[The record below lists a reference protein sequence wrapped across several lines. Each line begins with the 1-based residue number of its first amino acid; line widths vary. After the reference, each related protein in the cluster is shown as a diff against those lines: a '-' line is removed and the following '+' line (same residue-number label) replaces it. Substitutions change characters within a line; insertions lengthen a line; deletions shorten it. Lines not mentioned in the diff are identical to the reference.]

1 MIRFLHFADLHLGIE
16 NYGRF
21 DPETGLSSRALD
33 FLRAFDDVIEYAIG
47 GDGTG
52 PADLVVFAGDAF
64 KTRDPNPTYQRE
76 FARRIHRLAVV
87 EKIPVFL
94 LVGNHDVPNAA
105 GHADSLDIFR
115 TLEVPGVTVARRPD
129 LFVVPTRHGP
139 LQIVA
144 LPWVTRSTLLA
155 REDFKGASLDEIHA
169 QMIERLQRI
178 VDELL
183 ARSDPAVPTIM
194 AVHGTI
200 QGAVFG
206 SERSVMLG
214 YDLVLP
220 RSLIDHPQVSYV
232 AMGHIHKHQC
242 ILESPPVVYAG
253 SPERIDF
260 GEAGE
265 DKGFVWVEIEGAG
278 QPAAWRF
285 HQRAAR
291 PFVQIDVDAASGDPT
306 ETVLH
311 ALAARSLDGA
321 IVRVIIHT
329 TPELEPH
336 IDYGQ
341 IHKALAGAF
350 HVAGVVPDV
359 HRPARLRLSSDTGSI
374 EALQPREALERYF
387 LYRQVTP
394 ARLARLL
401 QFADSIMRREANAGG
416 DP

>member
-1 MIRFLHFADLHLGIE
+1 MIRLLHFADLHLGVE

-94 LVGNHDVPNAA
+94 LVGNHDMPNAA

-129 LFVVPTRHGP
+129 LFSVPTRQGP
-139 LQIVA
+139 LQIIA
-144 LPWVTRSTLLA
+144 LPWVTRSALLA
-155 REDFKGASLDEIHA
+155 REDYRSASLDEINTL
-169 QMIERLQRI
+169 MLERLQRI
-178 VDELL
+178 IDDLL
-183 ARSDPAVPTIM
+183 ARADARVPTIM
-194 AVHGTI
+194 AVHGTV

-206 SERSVMLG
+206 SERSIMLG

-220 RSLIDHPQVSYV
+220 RSLVGHPQVSYV

-265 DKGFVWVEIEGAG
+265 DKGLVWVEIDGAG
-278 QPAAWRF
+278 EPARWHFRP
-285 HQRAAR
+285 RAAR
-291 PFVQIDVDAASGDPT
+291 PFMHIDVEATTDDPT
-306 ETVLH
+306 EAVLKS
-311 ALAARSLDGA
+311 LAQRTLDGA
-321 IVRVIIHT
+321 IVRVVIHT
-329 TPELEPH
+329 SPELEPH
-336 IDYGQ
+336 IDYNQ
-341 IHKALAGAF
+341 IYRALVPAF
-350 HVAGVVPDV
+350 HVAGVVPEV
-359 HRPARLRLSSDTGSI
+359 RRPARLRLSSDAESI
-374 EALQPREALERYF
+374 ESLQPRDAVARYF
-387 LYRQVTP
+387 LYRQVAP
-394 ARLARLL
+394 ERLARLMQL
-401 QFADSIMRREANAGG
+401 ADSIMRRDDTAGG